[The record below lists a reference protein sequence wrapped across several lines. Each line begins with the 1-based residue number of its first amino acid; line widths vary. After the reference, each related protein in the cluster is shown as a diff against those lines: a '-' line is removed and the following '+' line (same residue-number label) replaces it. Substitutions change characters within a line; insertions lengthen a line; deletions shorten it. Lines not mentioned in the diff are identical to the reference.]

1 MEETGLPTL
10 KGIKYESN
18 NSPSIRQ
25 TLLLNRTIDE
35 TFKSCFSDN
44 SFMERLSV
52 TIAGEI
58 TLSTD
63 PGGSMKKWREIFA
76 IHQTEL
82 AKHLK
87 VSSSTISDYEG
98 GRRKNP
104 GIVVVSRLVAALIDL
119 DKSRGGK
126 VVKQLEKDFKQDEVS
141 AFEGHEFAS
150 GIKATEMVKK
160 INGNVICLPHRLKD
174 EQIFGYT
181 IIDSLKVI
189 LEVPVHEYMM
199 LYGKTPNR
207 ALIFKHV
214 ENGRSPLIAVK
225 VGRFSTDM
233 KPSIIIL
240 HGDFTKKEV
249 DPIAIKIAESEK
261 IPLITTAMPMDEI
274 IKKLS
279 DYES

>member
-1 MEETGLPTL
+1 M
-10 KGIKYESN
+10 
-18 NSPSIRQ
+18 
-25 TLLLNRTIDE
+25 
-35 TFKSCFSDN
+35 
-44 SFMERLSV
+44 

-82 AKHLK
+82 AKYLK

-98 GRRKNP
+98 GRRRNP

-119 DKSRGGK
+119 DNSRGGK
-126 VVKQLEKDFKQDEVS
+126 VVKQLEKDFKQDEVK

-150 GIKATEMVKK
+150 GIKAADMIKK
-160 INGNVICLPHRLKD
+160 IEGTVICLPHRLKD

-233 KPSIIIL
+233 RPSIIIL
-240 HGDFTKKEV
+240 HGDFTKKDV

-274 IKKLS
+274 VKTLS
-279 DYES
+279 DFES

>member
-1 MEETGLPTL
+1 MDKLA
-10 KGIKYESN
+10 
-18 NSPSIRQ
+18 
-25 TLLLNRTIDE
+25 
-35 TFKSCFSDN
+35 
-44 SFMERLSV
+44 M

-58 TLSTD
+58 TLSSD
-63 PGGSMKKWREIFA
+63 PGGSMKKWREIFS

-82 AKHLK
+82 AQKLK

-104 GIVVVSRLVAALIDL
+104 GIGVVSRLVGALIEI

-126 VVKQLEKDFKQDEVS
+126 VVKQLEKDFKQDES
-141 AFEGHEFAS
+141 KAFESHEFSS
-150 GIKATEMVKK
+150 GIKASEMVKK
-160 INGNVICLPHRLKD
+160 IEGNIVCLPHKVKE

-207 ALIFKHV
+207 ALIFNHV

-233 KPSIIIL
+233 KPSMIIL

-261 IPLITTAMPMDEI
+261 IPLITTKLSLEEMK
-274 IKKLS
+274 KKLS
-279 DYES
+279 NFEN

>member
-1 MEETGLPTL
+1 M
-10 KGIKYESN
+10 
-18 NSPSIRQ
+18 
-25 TLLLNRTIDE
+25 TIDE
-35 TFKSCFSDN
+35 PFIKCFSRIISMDKLA
-44 SFMERLSV
+44 M

-82 AKHLK
+82 ARHLK

-104 GIVVVSRLVAALIDL
+104 GIVVVSRLVNALIEL

-126 VVKQLEKDFKQDEVS
+126 VVKQLEKDFKQDEVK
-141 AFEGHEFAS
+141 AFEGHEFSA
-150 GIKATEMVKK
+150 GIKASEMVKK
-160 INGNVICLPHRLKD
+160 IEGKVICLPHRLKD
-174 EQIFGYT
+174 EHIFGYT

-233 KPSIIIL
+233 KPSMIIL
-240 HGDFTKKEV
+240 HGDFDKKDV

-261 IPLITTAMPMDEI
+261 IPLITTPLPMDEI
-274 IKKLS
+274 VKRLS

>member
-1 MEETGLPTL
+1 MN
-10 KGIKYESN
+10 K
-18 NSPSIRQ
+18 
-25 TLLLNRTIDE
+25 
-35 TFKSCFSDN
+35 
-44 SFMERLSV
+44 LSM

-58 TLSTD
+58 TLSSD

-76 IHQTEL
+76 VHQTEL
-82 AKHLK
+82 AKHLN

-104 GIVVVSRLVAALIDL
+104 GIVVVSRLVNALIDI
-119 DKSRGGK
+119 DNSRGGK
-126 VVKQLEKDFKQDEVS
+126 VVRQLQKDFKQDEKK
-141 AFEGHEFAS
+141 AFDSHEFSS
-150 GIKATEMVKK
+150 GIKASDMVKK
-160 INGNVICLPHRLKD
+160 IEGNIICLPHKVKE

-207 ALIFKHV
+207 ALIFNHV

-233 KPSIIIL
+233 KPSMIIL
-240 HGDFTKKEV
+240 HGDFSKKVV

-261 IPLITTAMPMDEI
+261 IPLITTNLSIEDI

-279 DYES
+279 AFES